1 MTEPAVTLA
10 DPQALTAKIG
20 AYLDGNAELTGLELY
35 YELERST
42 SLLTFHT
49 MLRDGARNRA
59 HSGLQQSYGDHN
71 RLLMLG
77 LDRLVAGDHD
87 WYRTRIDPADPVD
100 DAVLVRCFDAV
111 TTFGLSRDT
120 LVALWLAGALHDCG
134 MLCGRGASVDVEDGV
149 VLSRPII
156 DALCPPDRRDLATFV
171 LHHHDNIKGVFTG
184 EVPVGLVA
192 DDLVTLPSDQ
202 RAVALAALG
211 FVQVAGAASL
221 GEGRLGSFRVG
232 IFDRCIDGTALD
244 DRSPTTRLARL
255 LGTDPGSLTTG
266 VGALE
271 QFLARGTVHG
281 WPRVTVDLALTERQ
295 SLLAELAETWSA
307 SDADHLV
314 LASGAGAGVETTLH
328 GTTVLVVD
336 R

>member
-1 MTEPAVTLA
+1 
-10 DPQALTAKIG
+10 
-20 AYLDGNAELTGLELY
+20 
-35 YELERST
+35 
-42 SLLTFHT
+42 
-49 MLRDGARNRA
+49 MLRDGERNRA

-77 LDRLVAGDHD
+77 LDRLIAGDLD
-87 WYRTRIDPADPVD
+87 WYRTRMDPADPVD
-100 DAVLVRCFDAV
+100 DDALRRCFAAV
-111 TTFGLSRDT
+111 AALGLPRDT

-149 VLSRPII
+149 VLARPLL
-156 DALCPPDRRDLATFV
+156 DLLCPAELCALATFV

-184 EVPVGLVA
+184 EVPTGLVA
-192 DDLVTLPSDQ
+192 DDLAALPSDQ

-232 IFDRCIDGTALD
+232 IFDRCVDGTALD
-244 DRSPTTRLARL
+244 DRTATTRLRRL
-255 LGTDPGSLTTG
+255 LGPDPGAPTAG

-271 QFLARGTVHG
+271 QFLAHGTVHG
-281 WPRVTVDLALTERQ
+281 WQRVAVELSPAERASLLTE
-295 SLLAELAETWSA
+295 LAAAWST
-307 SDADHLV
+307 SGADHLV
-314 LASGAGAGVETTLH
+314 LAAGARTGVETTLS
-328 GTTVLVVD
+328 GTTVLVID